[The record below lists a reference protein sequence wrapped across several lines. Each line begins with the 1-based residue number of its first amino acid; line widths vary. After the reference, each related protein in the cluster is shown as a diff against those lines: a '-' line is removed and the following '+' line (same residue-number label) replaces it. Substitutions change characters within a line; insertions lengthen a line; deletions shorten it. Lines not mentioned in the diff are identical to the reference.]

1 MKQEFKRF
9 RIDDYVSKGLF
20 FYNLKTGETTEHVN
34 KKIHHLYG
42 LSWAGDGNWL
52 VATVHGGMGYGHAI
66 LAIEANGHKVHDL
79 KIGGCRPCFSPDG
92 TQVTWSRNDHT
103 ICVGNVKLTPAGAT
117 VSNVSVV
124 DRDKKLHLYHPDFSP
139 DGKYITYSVG
149 PGGRVRANGPGT
161 HTHVAEMV
169 GVRGKWNVFLKPV
182 SGNGPRVQL
191 TSNEDLSNKEPE
203 WISQPVISV
212 SQ

>member
-1 MKQEFKRF
+1 
-9 RIDDYVSKGLF
+9 
-20 FYNLKTGETTEHVN
+20 
-34 KKIHHLYG
+34 
-42 LSWAGDGNWL
+42 
-52 VATVHGGMGYGHAI
+52 MGYGHAI